1 MIYRVQTL
9 SSDLIGLDRMYM
21 SDSWS
26 HLTFKNKFDE
36 DGIRTHAGK
45 PNGLAVHRL
54 NHSATSSHANN
65 VKFSNDK
72 ACSDSTTKEEN
83 KIHQINL
90 DNDDMNQP
98 SAKPGPLAITDR
110 GKFSGYIP
118 HKSLTLISAQTS
130 FLDRLLREILDKSLL
145 SYTGYQSH
153 RGGHFRFPSQDD
165 SLCECRISVIKDGT
179 IVDPSDRWVNLSIDS
194 SGDILSIEG
203 NCHLEILAYRD
214 YAASEQNLEFVRHK
228 ERGSTSHISLADID
242 IVNNTAAVDNSAIDC
257 FYRNGTQ
264 IPTRA
269 DSLDRDILVNVNG
282 GDDIDKDV
290 EIFDTKDIEV
300 SDPRDIEIS
309 DSRYELSD
317 PREDDFSNPKK
328 DVRVSNLGI
337 FVPLS
342 NRDGIRIGNGNKITW
357 REGRRS
363 DSHHNPAVDNAQ
375 IDPFFQESLL
385 YCQLREGETERHFSK
400 CSSKLAI
407 SSTVVVDPSI
417 NPTLVCNRIL
427 LVNQNNE
434 NTVVK
439 TIIPKDQ
446 VIMIKFRQSSDKS
459 HHS

>member
-26 HLTFKNKFDE
+26 HLHGRLHFVLGHMIAAPRTIKMWRKGDQRERKNPWLTFKNKFDE

-72 ACSDSTTKEEN
+72 A
-83 KIHQINL
+83 
-90 DNDDMNQP
+90 
-98 SAKPGPLAITDR
+98 
-110 GKFSGYIP
+110 
-118 HKSLTLISAQTS
+118 LISAQTS

-342 NRDGIRIGNGNKITW
+342 NRDGIRIGNGNKWPRTNILGNYRLPVYNIDVNGQTYTI
-357 REGRRS
+357 REN
-363 DSHHNPAVDNAQ
+363 HM
-375 IDPFFQESLL
+375 
-385 YCQLREGETERHFSK
+385 ERGK
-400 CSSKLAI
+400 TKRQ
-407 SSTVVVDPSI
+407 PS
-417 NPTLVCNRIL
+417 
-427 LVNQNNE
+427 
-434 NTVVK
+434 
-439 TIIPKDQ
+439 
-446 VIMIKFRQSSDKS
+446 
-459 HHS
+459 